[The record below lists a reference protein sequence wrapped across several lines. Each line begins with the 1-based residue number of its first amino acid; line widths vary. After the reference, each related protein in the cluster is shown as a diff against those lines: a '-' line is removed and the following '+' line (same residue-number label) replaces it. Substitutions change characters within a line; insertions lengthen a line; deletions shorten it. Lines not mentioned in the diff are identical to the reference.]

1 MQGLIVNIDVPDLGA
16 ATLFYQNGLGFDL
29 RRTLFDGTVAELSV
43 DSVLVYLIEQAEG
56 TKPVRNTS
64 IVRSYESHWTPVH
77 LDILVEDI
85 EAALA
90 KALAAGA
97 IQSADV
103 SVNDWGKL
111 APLRDPFGNGVCL
124 LEFLDDGYD
133 SVAD

>member
-43 DSVLVYLIEQAEG
+43 DSLLVYLIEQAEG
-56 TKPVRNTS
+56 TTPVRNTS

-85 EAALA
+85 DVALA

-97 IQSADV
+97 IQSADI

-124 LEFLDDGYD
+124 LEFVGNGYD

>member
-16 ATLFYQNGLGFDL
+16 ATLFYQNGLGFDF

-43 DSVLVYLIEQAEG
+43 DSLLVYLIEQAEG
-56 TKPVRNTS
+56 TTPVPNTS

-97 IQSADV
+97 IQSAEV

-111 APLRDPFGNGVCL
+111 APLRDPFGNGICL
-124 LEFLDDGYD
+124 LEFVGNGYD